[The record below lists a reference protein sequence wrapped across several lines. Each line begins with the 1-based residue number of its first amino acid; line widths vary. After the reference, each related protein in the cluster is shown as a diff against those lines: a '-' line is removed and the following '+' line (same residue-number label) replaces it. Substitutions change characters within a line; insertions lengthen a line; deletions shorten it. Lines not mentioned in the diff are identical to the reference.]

1 MVGPSA
7 DTVVMGRI
15 SGLFGVH
22 GWVRIFD
29 YCRQRGDILGY
40 DTWLLRQGNE
50 WNEVRLVAGRL
61 QANNVVAQLEG
72 CIDRETA
79 RTLIGSEISIRSDQL
94 ASPADGE
101 FYWQDLK
108 GLTVW
113 NMAGETLGVVA
124 DLLETGANDVLVV
137 KGESELLIP
146 YTTVTVDQVDLKDRH
161 IRVHWERDY

>member
-1 MVGPSA
+1 
-7 DTVVMGRI
+7 MGRI

-50 WNEVRLVAGRL
+50 WNEERLVAGRL

-108 GLTVW
+108 GLTVL
-113 NMAGETLGVVA
+113 NMAGGTLGVVV

>member
-7 DTVVMGRI
+7 DTVGVGRI

-50 WNEVRLVAGRL
+50 WNEVRVVAGRL
-61 QANNVVAQLEG
+61 QANTVVAQLEG
-72 CIDRETA
+72 CIDREAA

-94 ASPADGE
+94 ESPVDGE
-101 FYWQDLK
+101 FYWRDLK
-108 GLTVW
+108 GLTVL
-113 NMAGETLGVVA
+113 NMAGETLGVVEG
-124 DLLETGANDVLVV
+124 LLETGANDVLVV

>member
-1 MVGPSA
+1 M
-7 DTVVMGRI
+7 
-15 SGLFGVH
+15 H

-94 ASPADGE
+94 ESPADGE

-108 GLTVW
+108 GLTVL

-137 KGESELLIP
+137 KADERSIDGEELNVEGCYRITGGG
-146 YTTVTVDQVDLKDRH
+146 YANCHRH
-161 IRVHWERDY
+161 YFPSDV

>member
-7 DTVVMGRI
+7 DTVVVGRI

-50 WNEVRLVAGRL
+50 WNEVRVVAGRL
-61 QANNVVAQLEG
+61 QANTVVAQLEV
-72 CIDRETA
+72 CIHRQAA

-94 ASPADGE
+94 ESPLDGE
-101 FYWQDLK
+101 FYWRDLK
-108 GLTVW
+108 GLTVL

>member
-1 MVGPSA
+1 
-7 DTVVMGRI
+7 MGRI

-79 RTLIGSEISIRSDQL
+79 RTLIGAEISIRSDQL

-108 GLTVW
+108 GLTVL

>member
-1 MVGPSA
+1 M
-7 DTVVMGRI
+7 
-15 SGLFGVH
+15 
-22 GWVRIFD
+22 
-29 YCRQRGDILGY
+29 
-40 DTWLLRQGNE
+40 
-50 WNEVRLVAGRL
+50 NEVRLVAGRL

-94 ASPADGE
+94 ESPADGE

-108 GLTVW
+108 GLTVL

>member
-1 MVGPSA
+1 VAGPSA
-7 DTVVMGRI
+7 DTVVVGRI

-50 WNEVRLVAGRL
+50 WNEVRVIAGRL
-61 QANNVVAQLEG
+61 QANTVVVQLEG
-72 CIDRETA
+72 CIDREAA

-94 ASPADGE
+94 ESPADGE

-108 GLTVW
+108 GLTVL

>member
-1 MVGPSA
+1 
-7 DTVVMGRI
+7 MGRI

-50 WNEVRLVAGRL
+50 WNEVRVVAGRL
-61 QANNVVAQLEG
+61 QANTVVAQLEG
-72 CIDRETA
+72 CIDREAA

-94 ASPADGE
+94 ESPVAGE
-101 FYWQDLK
+101 FYWRALK
-108 GLTVW
+108 GLTVL

>member
-1 MVGPSA
+1 
-7 DTVVMGRI
+7 MGRI

-29 YCRQRGDILGY
+29 YSRQRGDILGY

-79 RTLIGSEISIRSDQL
+79 RTLIGSEISI
-94 ASPADGE
+94 
-101 FYWQDLK
+101 
-108 GLTVW
+108 
-113 NMAGETLGVVA
+113 
-124 DLLETGANDVLVV
+124 
-137 KGESELLIP
+137 
-146 YTTVTVDQVDLKDRH
+146 
-161 IRVHWERDY
+161 

>member
-1 MVGPSA
+1 
-7 DTVVMGRI
+7 MGRI

-29 YCRQRGDILGY
+29 YCRQRGDILCY

-79 RTLIGSEISIRSDQL
+79 RTLIGSEISIRSNQL
-94 ASPADGE
+94 EPPADGE

-108 GLTVW
+108 GLTVL
-113 NMAGETLGVVA
+113 NMTGETLGVVA

>member
-1 MVGPSA
+1 M
-7 DTVVMGRI
+7 I
-15 SGLFGVH
+15 
-22 GWVRIFD
+22 
-29 YCRQRGDILGY
+29 
-40 DTWLLRQGNE
+40 
-50 WNEVRLVAGRL
+50 AGRL
-61 QANNVVAQLEG
+61 QANTVVVQLEG
-72 CIDRETA
+72 CIDREAA
-79 RTLIGSEISIRSDQL
+79 RTLIESEISIRPDQL
-94 ASPADGE
+94 ESPADGE

-108 GLTVW
+108 GLTVL

>member
-1 MVGPSA
+1 
-7 DTVVMGRI
+7 MGRI

-40 DTWLLRQGNE
+40 DTWLLRQGNK

-61 QANNVVAQLEG
+61 QANTVVAQLEG

-94 ASPADGE
+94 APPAHGE

-108 GLTVW
+108 GLTVL

>member
-7 DTVVMGRI
+7 DTVVVGRI

-40 DTWLLRQGNE
+40 DTWLLRQGN
-50 WNEVRLVAGRL
+50 AGRL
-61 QANNVVAQLEG
+61 QANTVGAQLEG
-72 CIDRETA
+72 CIEREAA

-94 ASPADGE
+94 ESPVDGE
-101 FYWQDLK
+101 FYWRDLK
-108 GLTVW
+108 GLTVL

>member
-1 MVGPSA
+1 
-7 DTVVMGRI
+7 MGRI

-50 WNEVRLVAGRL
+50 WNEVRLAAGRL
-61 QANNVVAQLEG
+61 QANSVVAQLEG

-94 ASPADGE
+94 ESPADGE

-108 GLTVW
+108 GLTVL

-124 DLLETGANDVLVV
+124 DLLETGANDVLVIHGKREHLV
-137 KGESELLIP
+137 PFIQGQYISR
-146 YTTVTVDQVDLKDRH
+146 VDLEGGLIVVD
-161 IRVHWERDY
+161 WDPEF

>member
-1 MVGPSA
+1 VAGPSA

-15 SGLFGVH
+15 SGLFGVQ

-94 ASPADGE
+94 ESPADGE

-108 GLTVW
+108 GLTVL

>member
-1 MVGPSA
+1 VAGPSV

-94 ASPADGE
+94 ESPVDGE
-101 FYWQDLK
+101 FYWRDLK
-108 GLTVW
+108 GLTVL